1 MRLFNEWSG
10 MKSQGFFT
18 KKNNTAQEFYRGRL
32 FRKYFLLI
40 LVLVWGIL
48 LVSGG
53 TSAYFSYLEHQST
66 LGSLQ
71 HEKAHAAALR
81 IEHFI
86 RQIEQQLNFVALPQ
100 LVKGSGI
107 EQRRFEFLKL
117 MRQVPAVSDIAQL
130 DTNGTEQLKVSR
142 LEMDVVGSSKDRSQD
157 PAFLGAKLGK
167 TWYGPVYFRKETE
180 PYMAIAVSSR
190 SGDGAVSVVDVN
202 LKFIWDVVTNIQIGK
217 KGKAYV
223 VDNTGNLIADPNIGL
238 VLGKANLSQ
247 LAHVK
252 SVLDGQDATD
262 MQAIR
267 ARDLSGLEVLA
278 AYAGIEPLGWKVFVE
293 QPVTEVYETLYA
305 AIRRTGFMM
314 VAGMLFSVLIAL
326 WFARGLVRPIR
337 ILQEGA
343 QKVGAGELDQKIEVN
358 TGDEL
363 ESLAHQ
369 FNNMSERLRESYSG
383 MERKVDERTAELL
396 IARDAANAANQAKS
410 MFLAN
415 MSHELRTPLNAII
428 GFSGML
434 KKRMF
439 GDLNAKQAEY
449 VDDIYT
455 SGSHLLSLIND
466 LLDLAKV
473 ESGRIELEVKRFDLP
488 SALENSITLVRER
501 ANRHGIVI
509 DLAVDCNLGSFM
521 GDERKLK
528 QIMLNLLSNA
538 VKFTPDGG
546 RINMKAGPVDGG
558 VQIAVS
564 DTGAGIKPEDQKV
577 IFDEFCQVGDD
588 SHKREGTGLGLTLT
602 KKLVELHGGK
612 MLLESEAGKGS
623 TFTFTLTEGPSCQA
637 S

>member
-1 MRLFNEWSG
+1 
-10 MKSQGFFT
+10 MKLRGFFT
-18 KKNNTAQEFYRGRL
+18 KKTNAAPEFYRGRL
-32 FRKYFLLI
+32 FRKNFLLI
-40 LVLVWGIL
+40 LLLVCGTL
-48 LVSGG
+48 FVSGG

-81 IEHFI
+81 IEQFVF
-86 RQIEQQLNFVALPQ
+86 QIEQQLSFVALPQ
-100 LVKGSGI
+100 LGKGAAGI

-117 MRQVPAVSDIAQL
+117 MRQVPAVSDISQL
-130 DTNGTEQLKVSR
+130 DTNGSELLKVSR
-142 LEMDVVGSSKDRSQD
+142 LDMDAIGSSIDRSQD
-157 PAFLGAKLGK
+157 PAFLGAKPGIA
-167 TWYGPVYFRKETE
+167 WYGPVYFRKETE
-180 PYMAIAVSSR
+180 PYMTIAVRSR
-190 SGDGAVSVVDVN
+190 IGEGAVSIIEVN

-223 VDNTGNLIADPNIGL
+223 VDSTGNLIADPDIGL
-238 VLGKANLSQ
+238 VLGKTNLSR
-247 LAHVK
+247 LDHVK
-252 SVLDGQDATD
+252 SALAGQDASNVKVIKTHD
-262 MQAIR
+262 R
-267 ARDLSGLEVLA
+267 SGKKVFA
-278 AYAGIEPLGWKVFVE
+278 SYADIEPLGWKVFVE
-293 QPVTEVYETLYA
+293 QPVTEVYDTLYA
-305 AIRRTGFMM
+305 AIWRTGFMM

-343 QKVGAGELDQKIEVN
+343 QKVGSGELDQKIEVN

-363 ESLAHQ
+363 ESLANQ
-369 FNNMSERLRESYSG
+369 FNSMTERLRESYSG

-396 IARDAANAANQAKS
+396 LARDAADAANQAKS
-410 MFLAN
+410 MFLASA
-415 MSHELRTPLNAII
+415 SHELRTPLNAII
-428 GFSGML
+428 GFSGIL

-473 ESGRIELEVKRFDLP
+473 ESGRIELDVKQFDLP

-509 DLAVDCNLGSFM
+509 DLAVDCNLGSFV

-528 QIMLNLLSNA
+528 QIILNLLSNA

-546 RINMKAGPVDGG
+546 RINVKAGPVDGG
-558 VQIAVS
+558 VQISVS
-564 DTGAGIKPEDQKV
+564 DTGVGIKPDDQQV
-577 IFDEFCQVGDD
+577 IFGEFCQVGDD

-602 KKLVELHGGK
+602 KRLIELHGGK
-612 MLLESEAGKGS
+612 IQVESEAGKGS
-623 TFTFTLTEGPSCQA
+623 IFTFTLTEGPSCQA